1 VPISSANFYL
11 TIPTEFG
18 ILLPMKRALLMAS
31 FIIGNLSILIVAMI
45 FLTIYTTRSSSADTP
60 TDLVLES
67 PESNYAVVGTSISLP
82 SALSGQIIVSDARA
96 LLLYSFYKR
105 YRSPMVGLGKDL
117 VAAADKY
124 GIPFSFVTAVGQCE
138 GASGKTMPANSFN
151 TWGYGIYGGKVKQ
164 FENWQAG
171 IEAVTKDLALN
182 YFKRG
187 LNTPEEIMARYAPS
201 STPGYWV
208 SCVNQY
214 LTELR

>member
-1 VPISSANFYL
+1 
-11 TIPTEFG
+11 
-18 ILLPMKRALLMAS
+18 MKKALLMAS
-31 FIIGNLSILIVAMI
+31 FVVGNLAILIVAMI
-45 FLTIYTTRSSSADTP
+45 FLTIYTTRASVADTP

-67 PESNYAVVGTSISLP
+67 PESNYAVIGTQINLP

-96 LLLYSFYKR
+96 LLLDSFYKR

-124 GIPFSFVTAVGQCE
+124 GLPFNFVTAVGQCE
-138 GASGKTMPANSFN
+138 GSSGKKIPAGSFN

-164 FENWQAG
+164 FESWEAG

-182 YFKRG
+182 YFKKG
-187 LNTPEEIMARYAPS
+187 LNTPEEVMSRYAPS
-201 STPGYWV
+201 STPGYWA

-214 LTELR
+214 LAELK

>member
-1 VPISSANFYL
+1 
-11 TIPTEFG
+11 
-18 ILLPMKRALLMAS
+18 MKRALLMAS

-96 LLLYSFYKR
+96 LLLDSFYKR

-124 GIPFSFVTAVGQCE
+124 GDRKSVV
-138 GASGKTMPANSFN
+138 
-151 TWGYGIYGGKVKQ
+151 
-164 FENWQAG
+164 
-171 IEAVTKDLALN
+171 
-182 YFKRG
+182 
-187 LNTPEEIMARYAPS
+187 
-201 STPGYWV
+201 
-208 SCVNQY
+208 
-214 LTELR
+214 

>member
-1 VPISSANFYL
+1 
-11 TIPTEFG
+11 
-18 ILLPMKRALLMAS
+18 MKRALLMAS

-96 LLLYSFYKR
+96 LLLDSFYKR

>member
-1 VPISSANFYL
+1 
-11 TIPTEFG
+11 
-18 ILLPMKRALLMAS
+18 MKRALLMAS

-96 LLLYSFYKR
+96 LLLDSFYKR

-117 VAAADKY
+117 VSAADKY

-138 GASGKTMPANSFN
+138 GGSGKTMPANSFN

-164 FENWQAG
+164 FESWQAG